1 MSDITR
7 SEFED
12 LKKQVRSLERKVE
25 EQQKQIATLKR
36 RTTTDAS
43 GSASSKSAPSSAG
56 TSNEVPRSAVQ
67 RDIIDILRDE
77 SEDGQWV
84 EVETIKNEAAQLSHL
99 RSEAK
104 AVIRKWIQQGYL
116 AGEHDGR
123 VRVVEMP
130 DQMKPVDE

>member
-7 SEFED
+7 TEFED

-43 GSASSKSAPSSAG
+43 GSDSSKSPASSAG

-67 RDIIDILRDE
+67 RDIIDILRDKT
-77 SEDGQWV
+77 EDGEWV
-84 EVETIKNEAAQLSHL
+84 EVDTIKNEAAQLSHL

-104 AVIRKWIQQGYL
+104 AVIRKWIKQGYL
-116 AGEHDGR
+116 VGEVDDR
-123 VRVVEMP
+123 VRVAELP
-130 DQMKPVDE
+130 GQMKPVDE